1 VLGARA
7 VIVHGISG
15 VKVAAATAIDATL
28 EFGAQIAYALLGLVL
43 LMLQSP
49 DSLVTSILLASGCVA
64 TAAAVGALL
73 TLVARGHGADL
84 SARLAARFAGGWS
97 GGAFGRAAAV
107 QAEITRLLQ
116 WSRVWP
122 SYLLHFAA
130 WVAGAVEAWLAL
142 RLMGVSPSFPAIL
155 TIESLVYATRA
166 MAFMVPNAI
175 GVQEGAYILLG
186 GALGLTPE
194 FALSLSLLKRGRDLA
209 LGIPALVLWQ
219 LSESRRHWLASRT
232 PAVATVASDSRGEQ
246 NAEPTSRFLR

>member
-1 VLGARA
+1 
-7 VIVHGISG
+7 
-15 VKVAAATAIDATL
+15 
-28 EFGAQIAYALLGLVL
+28 
-43 LMLQSP
+43 
-49 DSLVTSILLASGCVA
+49 
-64 TAAAVGALL
+64 
-73 TLVARGHGADL
+73 
-84 SARLAARFAGGWS
+84 
-97 GGAFGRAAAV
+97 
-107 QAEITRLLQ
+107 
-116 WSRVWP
+116 
-122 SYLLHFAA
+122 
-130 WVAGAVEAWLAL
+130 
-142 RLMGVSPSFPAIL
+142 
-155 TIESLVYATRA
+155 